1 MEDGQKVILQH
12 YVPRMY
18 LKHFSRSDKRGQ
30 LFVFD
35 KEKRRSFP
43 SSVYNMAAERY
54 FYDLPPVDSKELD
67 FEDDPQ
73 VVEKIFS
80 ELENVVSAILK
91 KLVCSYYMTP
101 KTKLPTFKLFSPE
114 ERGNLAI
121 YIVLQLLRTP
131 KARDMLID
139 LQEKLMTAYLKT
151 QVKSGQLRGLRVQM
165 MEEVQSLH
173 HAEFL
178 FTEGIVDELSII
190 LSQYI
195 WCVAYRTSEESI
207 YTSDNPV
214 VAYNHISKQIK
225 MSGYGSPGIEILFPL
240 NPDLL
245 LILREPTHFHKYRSC
260 DGRFVEL
267 RSDATNL
274 YNGLQVLLAKRFVF
288 SSTNDFSLAERIVE
302 EYPNVSLGLDL
313 NKINQSAREWFG
325 RRKKTD

>member
-1 MEDGQKVILQH
+1 MGDSQKVILQH

-18 LKHFSRSDKRGQ
+18 LKHFSRPDKRAQ

-35 KEKRRSFP
+35 KEVRKSFP
-43 SSVYNMAAERY
+43 SSVNNIAAERF
-54 FYDLPPVDSKELD
+54 FYDLPPVESKELD

-80 ELENVVSAILK
+80 ELENVVSRILK
-91 KLVCSYYMTP
+91 KVISSYYMTP
-101 KTKLPTFKLFSPE
+101 RMKLSALTLFSPE
-114 ERGNLAI
+114 ERGNLVI

-131 KARDMLID
+131 KAREMLTEF
-139 LQEKLMTAYLKT
+139 QEKLMTAYLKT

-165 MEEVQSLH
+165 KEEAQSLH
-173 HAEFL
+173 HAEIL
-178 FTEGIVDELSII
+178 FTEAVVDKLCFI
-190 LSQYI
+190 LAQYI
-195 WCVAYRTSEESI
+195 WCVAYRTSEEPI

-225 MSGYGSPGIEILFPL
+225 MSGYGVPGIEILFPL

-245 LILREPTHFHKYRSC
+245 LILREPTHFHKYLAC
-260 DGRFVEL
+260 DGKFVEL

-302 EYPNVSLGLDL
+302 EYPNVSLGLDI
-313 NKINQSAREWFG
+313 NKINQSAKEWFG
-325 RRKKTD
+325 KT